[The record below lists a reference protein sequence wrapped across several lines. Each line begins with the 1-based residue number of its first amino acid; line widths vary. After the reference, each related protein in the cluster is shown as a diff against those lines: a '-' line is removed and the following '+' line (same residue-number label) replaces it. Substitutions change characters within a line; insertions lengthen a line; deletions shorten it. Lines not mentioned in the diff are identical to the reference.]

1 VQCFITFQAIQ
12 WVVASLQPNPQNDGS
27 PVAEVLKCL
36 FNISVATPWDRH
48 RKKFENH
55 SCTTHFS
62 QILIQALCYLSRQLG
77 QPELHL
83 ETSIR
88 NRKAPATC
96 H

>member
-1 VQCFITFQAIQ
+1 MFHNIPGYTGVA
-12 WVVASLQPNPQNDGS
+12 ASLPPNPQDDGS
-27 PVAEVLKCL
+27 PVPEVLQCL
-36 FNISVATPWDRH
+36 LNIYVATPWDRH
-48 RKKFENH
+48 RKKLENH

-62 QILIQALCYLSRQLG
+62 QILIQPLCYLSRQLG

-88 NRKAPATC
+88 NTKAPATS